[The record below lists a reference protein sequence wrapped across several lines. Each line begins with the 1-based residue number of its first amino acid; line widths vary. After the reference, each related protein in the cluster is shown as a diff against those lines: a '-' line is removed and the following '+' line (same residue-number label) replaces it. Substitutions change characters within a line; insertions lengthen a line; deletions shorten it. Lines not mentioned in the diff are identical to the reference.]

1 MITRKKPDL
10 RISNRKKLDIEQ
22 LQDVILTV
30 KLVLGK
36 TRLTIR
42 ELLELKP
49 GKVVDLDRLAG
60 ETVDLVVNDKV
71 IAKGEVV
78 VIDDNFGVRVV
89 TLLSPEERIK
99 QM

>member
-36 TRLTIR
+36 TRLSIR